1 MDKITFLLSEGL
13 KNLWRHKLTAFTSI
27 FSIFLTLT
35 VAGSLLIV
43 SDNTE
48 RIIEYLRDKYKIEV
62 FFKQNISDK
71 RIQEIS
77 KEFKSIR
84 GVRSTTVIT
93 KTDAK
98 KIFKSQFG
106 EDILNLVG
114 YNPLPASCV
123 INLVKE
129 KKNKLNIRPI
139 VDRIRKFSEVDEVN
153 YQGRLINRIET
164 AYQSFVKV
172 SVVLLIIILVVSVLI
187 ISNTVRLTI
196 YAKKELIKSFQLVGA
211 TRSFIKT
218 PFILEGVFH
227 GLIGA
232 FIASLLLYGSLEFSS
247 GFILSLTGLIIDFSF
262 FNLLFLLSS
271 LGIVISFLGS
281 SRAISQS
288 FDNIFLGTL
297 KFLIVLT

>member
-129 KKNKLNIRPI
+129 QKNKLNIRPI
-139 VDRIRKFSEVDEVN
+139 VDRIRKFPEVDEVN

-281 SRAISQS
+281 SRAISQ
-288 FDNIFLGTL
+288 FL
-297 KFLIVLT
+297 K

>member
-129 KKNKLNIRPI
+129 QKNKLNIRPI

-227 GLIGA
+227 GVIGA
-232 FIASLLLYGSLEFSS
+232 FIASLLLYGTLEFSS

-281 SRAISQS
+281 SRAISQ
-288 FDNIFLGTL
+288 FL
-297 KFLIVLT
+297 K

>member
-43 SDNTE
+43 SGNTE

-129 KKNKLNIRPI
+129 QKNKLNIRPI

-218 PFILEGVFH
+218 PFILEGVFR

-281 SRAISQS
+281 SRAISQ
-288 FDNIFLGTL
+288 FL
-297 KFLIVLT
+297 K

>member
-129 KKNKLNIRPI
+129 QKNKLNIRPI

-262 FNLLFLLSS
+262 FDLLFLLSS

-281 SRAISQS
+281 SRAISQ
-288 FDNIFLGTL
+288 FL
-297 KFLIVLT
+297 K

>member
-43 SDNTE
+43 SGNTE

-129 KKNKLNIRPI
+129 QKNKLNIRPI

-232 FIASLLLYGSLEFSS
+232 FIASLLLYGTLEFSS

-281 SRAISQS
+281 SRAISQ
-288 FDNIFLGTL
+288 FL
-297 KFLIVLT
+297 K

>member
-129 KKNKLNIRPI
+129 QKNKLNIRPI

-232 FIASLLLYGSLEFSS
+232 FIASLLLYGTLEFSS

-281 SRAISQS
+281 SRAISQ
-288 FDNIFLGTL
+288 FL
-297 KFLIVLT
+297 K

>member
-129 KKNKLNIRPI
+129 QKNKLNIRPI

-232 FIASLLLYGSLEFSS
+232 FIASLLLYCTLEFSS

-281 SRAISQS
+281 SRAISQ
-288 FDNIFLGTL
+288 FL
-297 KFLIVLT
+297 K

>member
-129 KKNKLNIRPI
+129 QKNKLNIRPI

-172 SVVLLIIILVVSVLI
+172 SVVLLIIILVVSVLL

-232 FIASLLLYGSLEFSS
+232 FIASLLLYGTLEFSS

-281 SRAISQS
+281 SRAISQ
-288 FDNIFLGTL
+288 FL
-297 KFLIVLT
+297 K